1 MSVETRS
8 KPIAVS
14 WTEAERSA
22 ALHGY
27 GILDTPREQDFD
39 DLARIASEV
48 CGTPIAVVNLVD
60 STRQFFKAEVGLG
73 VSETPLETSFCV
85 HALLSDDVTVVP
97 DARDDPRFASNSLV
111 TDEGGI
117 RFYAGALLRT
127 AAGLPIGTMCVLDT
141 VPRTLDQHQIRTLQ
155 LLARQVMT
163 QLELRRTL
171 REREEAL
178 RQSEMY
184 ETRHRQIV
192 DSATDF
198 AIITIDLG
206 GRVSSWNI
214 GAENILGWTEA
225 EMCGQPADVFFTKE
239 DAAALIPDKE
249 MEAARTVGRGAD
261 ERWHV
266 RKDGGIFWASGEMMP
281 LMDDDGAHVGYL
293 KILRD
298 RTASK
303 MAEERLA
310 KSEERLNLA
319 LGASSLIGIWDWDLL
334 ADIVYADANFA
345 RVYNVDPS
353 LASRG
358 APLADYL
365 KNFHPDD
372 LDDFRA
378 ELGRTLDAADE
389 FSCEYRIVQPDGSI
403 RWLLARGR
411 VVLDDDGT
419 PVRFPG
425 ASIDIT
431 DRKIAEQQRIVLT
444 REMSHRIKNILAMVQ
459 AIATQTFRMVSSVEE
474 GRTAFTGR
482 LTALARAQDI
492 LTQKSWE
499 TADIRAVVEGALEPH
514 RSGEDRYRIEG
525 PAYTLTA
532 QQGLGLSLA
541 MHELA
546 TNAAKYGALSND
558 TGKVTIDWS
567 VQPSGAFAFNWIE
580 TGGPTVAVPERRGF
594 GSRLV
599 ERIVATYFDGAAQL
613 AFPPEGVTF
622 HLQGKLPVPTQPDVP
637 SSNERSSPGNQ
648 SGPSALCEQG

>member
-1 MSVETRS
+1 MSVEHRS
-8 KPIAVS
+8 EPTQVS
-14 WTEAERSA
+14 WTEADRSA

-27 GILDTPREQDFD
+27 GILDTEREQDFD

-60 STRQFFKAEVGLG
+60 TNRQFFKAEVGLG
-73 VSETPLETSFCV
+73 VNETPLETSFCV
-85 HALLSDDVTVVP
+85 HALLSDDVMVIP
-97 DARDDPRFASNSLV
+97 DARSDPRFACNPLV
-111 TDEGGI
+111 SADNGI
-117 RFYAGALLRT
+117 RFYAGAILRT
-127 AAGLPIGTMCVLDT
+127 PAGLPIGTMCVLDT
-141 VPRTLDQHQIRTLQ
+141 VPRELEQHQVRTLQ

-178 RQSEMY
+178 RQSQMF

-206 GRVSSWNI
+206 GRVNSWNI

-225 EMCGQPADVFFTKE
+225 EMCGQPADVFFTAA
-239 DAAALIPDKE
+239 DAAAAIPHKE
-249 MEAARTVGRGAD
+249 MEAARTQGRGAD

-281 LMDDDGAHVGYL
+281 LLDDGGAHVGYL

-303 MAEERLA
+303 LAEERLA

-334 ADIVYADANFA
+334 ADVVYADANFA
-345 RVYNVDPS
+345 RVYDVDPN
-353 LASRG
+353 LAERG

-365 KNFHPDD
+365 RNFHPEDI
-372 LDDFRA
+372 DDFRA
-378 ELGRTLDAADE
+378 ELDRTLDAADE
-389 FSCEYRIVQPDGSI
+389 FSCEYRIVQPDGSV

-411 VVLDDDGT
+411 VVLDDNGT

-431 DRKIAEQQRIVLT
+431 DRKIAEQQRIELT

-459 AIATQTFRMVSSVEE
+459 AIATQTFRMVTTVEE
-474 GRTAFTGR
+474 GRTAFAGR

-514 RSGEDRYRIEG
+514 RSGEGRYHIDG
-525 PAYTLTA
+525 PAFTLTA

-558 TGKVTIDWS
+558 RGKVTIDWS
-567 VQPSGAFAFNWIE
+567 VQPSGGFAFHWIE
-580 TGGPTVAVPERRGF
+580 TGGPAVSPPERRGF

-613 AFPPEGVTF
+613 EFPPEGVIF
-622 HLQGKLPVPTQPDVP
+622 RLQGKVPVPSQPPV
-637 SSNERSSPGNQ
+637 
-648 SGPSALCEQG
+648 